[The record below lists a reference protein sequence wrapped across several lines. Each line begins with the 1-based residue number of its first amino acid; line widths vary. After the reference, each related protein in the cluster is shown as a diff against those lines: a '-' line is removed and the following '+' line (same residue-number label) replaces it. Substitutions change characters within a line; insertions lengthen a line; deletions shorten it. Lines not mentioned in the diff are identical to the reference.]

1 MARTGYGITITFA
14 SGFLAEIIDTTPP
27 EISRESID
35 TTHTTTA
42 DGAMTF
48 IPSDLIDYGEA
59 SVELNFDESEV
70 PPIESAA
77 ETVVI
82 NFPSGATWTFSG
94 FLTNYAPSAPIDDR
108 MTASATLKVSGK
120 ITIAGDA

>member
-27 EISRESID
+27 EMSRESID
-35 TTHTTTA
+35 TSHTTTP

-48 IPSDLIDYGEA
+48 MPSDLIDYGEA
-59 SVELNFDESEV
+59 QCELNFDEAAS
-70 PPIESAA
+70 PPIDEDA

-82 NFPSGATWTFSG
+82 NFPSGATWTFEG
-94 FLTNYAPSAPIDDR
+94 FMTNYAPSAPIDDR
-108 MTASATLKVSGK
+108 MTASVTIKVSGK
-120 ITIAGDA
+120 ITIAGGA